1 MNPASQPGLKP
12 GLTPGFLAVVRREC
26 AWLFHDRVALL
37 LIFGVPLFAF
47 VVLTAVFSH
56 PVIRHLGVSVV
67 DEDRSDASRALVEY
81 VAASPSLQIVGR
93 SGTLSSAVQDIR
105 SGKAISAIYVPSNFE
120 RDLKAGR
127 RPQVVGFYNQQF
139 LTAAGIASSGLSDTL
154 SAAAA
159 VAAPAKHAAPAPA
172 SIGTLPGETIALVN
186 PQKNYAQFLLRALL
200 PMIIHVVITLAAG
213 YSVGSEFRRRD
224 ARAWLESAGGD
235 PVVALV
241 GKLAPLFG
249 IFVLIMLAEPFFLE
263 GVLEIPFHGDVP
275 LMVAAGSLL
284 IIAHLALGALLQ
296 LVAGDLATGLGFAGL
311 FVSPAFGYA
320 GVGFP
325 TIGMNAFAQ
334 VWSAILPLRW
344 YMAILLGQAARGLP
358 VADSAF
364 PFAALAGL
372 TLLYGSLALLRMAS
386 LTRKGRFATVASPEQ
401 VETSGTPRG
410 VGGAFAA
417 EWRRVLGMRS
427 AFSLLFLAPLV
438 YGIYY
443 PQPYLN
449 QILRK
454 LPIAVVDNDLSD
466 LSRQIV
472 ETLDASGALSVAVRA
487 PTLADARAAIDRR
500 KAFAAVEIPP
510 GAERDML
517 KGLTVHIP
525 IYADATYLF
534 IFRSTASGVAA
545 ALNTL
550 TSDLVSRGA
559 RSDGSLVKAKL
570 ASLSPADVLLQP
582 IFNPVGGYASY
593 IVPAAFILILQQT
606 LLIGAAMLTRTALAQ
621 GGGAFAGVFGRGIAH
636 LTIYL
641 PAVAL
646 YLIVLPRFYGFS
658 TLGHLPELFA
668 LATVFLLA
676 TSFMGQ
682 AVGAWFTRPENAT
695 LLLLATSLPQFFTMG
710 FAWPREAVPET
721 AQALGRIFPAD
732 FAIDGLVRINQLG
745 ASIWEVSHDWLGL
758 WCLAPIYFVLAV
770 ISALAVKRRHAHA
783 QG

>member
-1 MNPASQPGLKP
+1 
-12 GLTPGFLAVVRREC
+12 
-26 AWLFHDRVALL
+26 
-37 LIFGVPLFAF
+37 VPLFAF
-47 VVLTAVFSH
+47 VVLTTVFSH
-56 PVIRHLGVSVV
+56 PVIRGLGVTIV
-67 DEDRSDASRALVEY
+67 DDDRSDASRALVEY
-81 VAASPSLQIVGR
+81 VAASPSLHIVNR
-93 SGTLSSAVQDIR
+93 PGTLSTAAQDIR
-105 SGKAISAIYVPSNFE
+105 SGKAISAVYIPPDFE
-120 RDLKAGR
+120 RDLKAAR

-139 LTAAGIASSGLSDTL
+139 LTPSGIASSGLNDAL

-159 VAAPAKHAAPAPA
+159 AAAPAKRAAPAA
-172 SIGTLPGETIALVN
+172 VSIGTMTGETIALVN

-200 PMIIHVVITLAAG
+200 PTIIHVVITIAAG

-235 PVVALV
+235 PVVALA

-249 IFVLIMLAEPFFLE
+249 IFVLIMLAETFFLE
-263 GVLEIPFHGDVP
+263 GVLQIPFKGDVP
-275 LMVAAGSLL
+275 LLIAAGCLL
-284 IIAHLALGALLQ
+284 IIAYLSLGALLQ
-296 LVAGDLATGLGFAGL
+296 LLVGDLATGLGLAGL
-311 FVSPAFGYA
+311 IASPAFGYA

-325 TIGMNAFAQ
+325 TIGMNTFAQ
-334 VWSAILPLRW
+334 VWGSILPLRW
-344 YMAILLGQAARGLP
+344 YMAVLLGQAARGLP
-358 VADSAF
+358 VSDSAV

-372 TLLYGSLALLRMAS
+372 AVLFAVLALLRMAS
-386 LTRKGRFATVASPEQ
+386 LTHKGWFEIPRPAEQ
-401 VETSGTPRG
+401 ADSDSTPRG

-417 EWRRVLGMRS
+417 EWRRVLGARS
-427 AFSLLFLAPLV
+427 AFSLLFLAPLI

-472 ETLDASGALSVAVRA
+472 ETLDASGALSVVVRA
-487 PTLADARAAIDRR
+487 RTLAEARAAIDRGQ
-500 KAFAAVEIPP
+500 AFAAVEIPP
-510 GAERDML
+510 GTERDVL
-517 KGLTVHIP
+517 KGITAHIP

-545 ALNTL
+545 AIGTL

-570 ASLSPADVLLQP
+570 ASMSPADVLLQP

-593 IVPAAFILILQQT
+593 VVPAAFILILQQT
-606 LLIGAAMLTRTALAQ
+606 LLIGAAMLTRAALAK
-621 GGGAFAGVFGRGIAH
+621 GGGAFAGVLGRGVAH

-646 YLIVLPRFYGFS
+646 YLIVLPRIYGFS
-658 TLGHLPELFA
+658 TLGHLPQLFA

-695 LLLLATSLPQFFTMG
+695 ILLLATSLPQFFMAG
-710 FAWPREAVPET
+710 FAWPREAIPDV
-721 AQALGRIFPAD
+721 ALAFGRLFPAD
-732 FAIDGLVRINQLG
+732 SAIDGLVRINQLG
-745 ASIWEVSHDWLGL
+745 ASIGEVAHDWLAL
-758 WCLAPIYFVLAV
+758 WCLALAYFALAV
-770 ISALAVKRRHAHA
+770 TSALAVKRGQRNA
-783 QG
+783 QS

>member
-1 MNPASQPGLKP
+1 MRPALKP
-12 GLTPGFLAVVRREC
+12 GFLLVARREC
-26 AWLFHDRVALL
+26 HWLFHDRVALL

-47 VVLTAVFSH
+47 VVLTTVFSH
-56 PVIRHLGVSVV
+56 PVIRGLGVTVV
-67 DEDRSDASRALVEY
+67 DGDRSDASRALTEY
-81 VAASPSLQIVGR
+81 IAASPSLKIVDR
-93 SGTLSSAVQDIR
+93 SGTLSTAAQDIR
-105 SGKAISAIYVPSNFE
+105 SGKAISAIYIPPDFE
-120 RDLKAGR
+120 RDLEAQR

-159 VAAPAKHAAPAPA
+159 AAVPRAAPAPA
-172 SIGTLPGETIALVN
+172 FIGSLTGETIALVN

-249 IFVLIMLAEPFFLE
+249 IFFLIMLAEPLFLE
-263 GVLEIPFHGDVP
+263 GVLQIPFRGDLP
-275 LMVAAGSLL
+275 LMVTAGSLL
-284 IIAHLALGALLQ
+284 IVAHLSLGALFQ
-296 LVAGDLATGLGFAGL
+296 LLAGDLASGLGLAGL
-311 FVSPAFGYA
+311 VVSPAFGYA

-325 TIGMNAFAQ
+325 TVGMNAFAQ
-334 VWSAILPLRW
+334 TWSAILPLRW
-344 YMAILLGQAARGLP
+344 YMAVLLGQAAKGLP
-358 VADSAF
+358 VSESAI

-372 TLLYGSLALLRMAS
+372 TVIYAGLALLRMTS
-386 LTRKGRFATVASPEQ
+386 LKRKGRFEAAAPPDEPEIGGAS
-401 VETSGTPRG
+401 RG
-410 VGGAFAA
+410 IGGAFKA
-417 EWRRVLGMRS
+417 EWRRVLGTRS
-427 AFSLLFLAPLV
+427 AFSLLCLAPLI

-454 LPIAVVDNDLSD
+454 LPIAVVDDDLSD
-466 LSRQIV
+466 ISRQIV
-472 ETLDASGALSVAVRA
+472 ETLDASGALSVTVRA
-487 PTLADARAAIDRR
+487 RTLAEARAAIDRGT
-500 KAFAAVEIPP
+500 AFAAVEIP
-510 GAERDML
+510 ADTERDVL
-517 KGLTVHIP
+517 KGITAHIP

-534 IFRSTASGVAA
+534 LFRSTASGVATA
-545 ALNTL
+545 VGAL
-550 TSDLVSRGA
+550 TSDLVSRGS
-559 RSDGSLVKAKL
+559 RPDGSLVKAKF

-593 IVPAAFILILQQT
+593 IVPAAFLLILQQT
-606 LLIGAAMLTRTALAQ
+606 LLIGAAMLTGTALAK
-621 GGGAFAGVFGRGIAH
+621 GGGTFAGVFGRGIAH

-641 PAVAL
+641 PALAL

-658 TLGHLPELFA
+658 TLGHLPQLFA

-682 AVGAWFTRPENAT
+682 AIGAWFTRPENAT
-695 LLLLATSLPQFFTMG
+695 LLLLATSLPQFFTAG
-710 FAWPREAVPET
+710 FAWPREAIPD
-721 AQALGRIFPAD
+721 AAIALGHIFPAD

-745 ASIWEVSHDWLGL
+745 AGIWEVAHDWLGL
-758 WCLAPIYFVLAV
+758 WCLALAYFALAV
-770 ISALAVKRRHAHA
+770 ISALAVKRGQRHA

>member
-1 MNPASQPGLKP
+1 MRLASK
-12 GLTPGFLAVVRREC
+12 PGFLLVARREC
-26 AWLFHDRVALL
+26 QWLFHDRVALL

-47 VVLTAVFSH
+47 VVLTTVFSH
-56 PVIRHLGVSVV
+56 PVIRHLGVTVV
-67 DEDRSDASRALVEY
+67 DEDRSDASRALTEY

-93 SGTLSSAVQDIR
+93 SGTLSTAVQDIR
-105 SGKAISAIYVPSNFE
+105 SGRAISAVYIPPNFE
-120 RDLKAGR
+120 RDLKADR

-139 LTAAGIASSGLSDTL
+139 LTPSGIASSGLSDSL

-159 VAAPAKHAAPAPA
+159 AAAPAKRAAPTAA
-172 SIGTLPGETIALVN
+172 SIGTLTGETIALVN

-200 PMIIHVVITLAAG
+200 PTIIHVVMTLAAG
-213 YSVGSEFRRRD
+213 YSVGSEFRRRN
-224 ARAWLESAGGD
+224 AREWLESAGGD
-235 PVVALV
+235 PVAALV
-241 GKLAPLFG
+241 GKLTPLFG
-249 IFVLIMLAEPFFLE
+249 IFFLIMLAEPFFLE
-263 GVLEIPFHGDVP
+263 GVLQIPFRGDVP

-284 IIAHLALGALLQ
+284 IVAYLSLGALLQ
-296 LVAGDLATGLGFAGL
+296 LLAGDLATGLGLAGL
-311 FVSPAFGYA
+311 IASPAFGYA

-325 TIGMNAFAQ
+325 TIGMNAFAH

-344 YMAILLGQAARGLP
+344 YMAVLLGQAARGLP
-358 VADSAF
+358 VSESAI

-372 TLLYGSLALLRMAS
+372 ALLYASLALLRMAS
-386 LTRKGRFATVASPEQ
+386 LKRKGWFEVARPSEPPDVTQ
-401 VETSGTPRG
+401 TPRG
-410 VGGAFAA
+410 IGGAFAA
-417 EWRRVLGMRS
+417 EWRRVLGTRS
-427 AFSLLFLAPLV
+427 AFTLLFLAPLI

-472 ETLDASGALSVAVRA
+472 ETLDASGALSVAVRTR
-487 PTLADARAAIDRR
+487 TLAEARTAIDRG

-510 GAERDML
+510 DAERDML
-517 KGLTVHIP
+517 KGLSVHIP

-534 IFRSTASGVAA
+534 MFRSTASGVATA
-545 ALNTL
+545 IGTL
-550 TSDLVSRGA
+550 TSELVSRGA

-570 ASLSPADVLLQP
+570 ASSSPADVLLQP

-593 IVPAAFILILQQT
+593 VVPAAFILILQQT
-606 LLIGAAMLTRTALAQ
+606 LLIGAAMLTGAALAK

-646 YLIVLPRFYGFS
+646 YLIVLPRIYGFS

-668 LATVFLLA
+668 IATVFLLA

-682 AVGAWFTRPENAT
+682 AVGAWFTRPENPT
-695 LLLLATSLPQFFTMG
+695 ILLLATSLPQFFMAG
-710 FAWPREAVPET
+710 FAWPREAIPE
-721 AQALGRIFPAD
+721 AALAFGRIFPAD
-732 FAIDGLVRINQLG
+732 SAIDGLVRINQLG
-745 ASIWEVSHDWLGL
+745 ASIWEVGHDWLGL
-758 WCLAPIYFVLAV
+758 WCLALVYFALAV
-770 ISALAVKRRHAHA
+770 ISILVTRGRRGHAES
-783 QG
+783 

>member
-1 MNPASQPGLKP
+1 MNAPSKP
-12 GLTPGFLAVVRREC
+12 GLTPGFLAVARREC
-26 AWLFHDRVALL
+26 EWLIRDRVALL

-47 VVLTAVFSH
+47 VVLTTVFSH
-56 PVIRHLGVSVV
+56 PVIRHLGVTVV
-67 DEDRSDASRALVEY
+67 DEDKSDASRALAEY
-81 VAASPSLQIVGR
+81 VAASPSLQIVNR
-93 SGTLSSAVQDIR
+93 SGTLSAAVQDIR
-105 SGKAISAIYVPSNFE
+105 SGKAISAIYIPPDFE
-120 RDLKAGR
+120 RDLQAAR

-139 LTAAGIASSGLSDTL
+139 LTPAGIASSGLSDAL

-159 VAAPAKHAAPAPA
+159 VAAPARRAAPAPA
-172 SIGTLPGETIALVN
+172 SLGTLTGETIALVN

-200 PMIIHVVITLAAG
+200 PTIIHVVITLAAG
-213 YSVGSEFRRRD
+213 YSVGSEFRRRN
-224 ARAWLESAGGD
+224 ARDWLESAGGN
-235 PVVALV
+235 PVVALA

-275 LMVAAGSLL
+275 LMVAAGLLL
-284 IIAHLALGALLQ
+284 IVAYLSVGALLQ
-296 LVAGDLATGLGFAGL
+296 LLVCDLATGLGLAGL
-311 FVSPAFGYA
+311 IASPAFGYA

-325 TIGMNAFAQ
+325 TIGMNTFSQ
-334 VWSAILPLRW
+334 VWSSILPLRW
-344 YMAILLGQAARGLP
+344 YMAVLLGQAARGLP
-358 VADSAF
+358 VSDSAV
-364 PFAALAGL
+364 PFAVLAGL
-372 TLLYGSLALLRMAS
+372 ALLFAVLALLRMAN
-386 LTRKGRFATVASPEQ
+386 LTRKGFFETVRSPE
-401 VETSGTPRG
+401 EAEIGETPRG

-417 EWRRVLGMRS
+417 EWRRVLGTRS
-427 AFSLLFLAPLV
+427 AFTLLFLAPLI

-487 PTLADARAAIDRR
+487 RTLVDARAAIDRR
-500 KAFAAVEIPP
+500 EAFAAVEIPP

-517 KGLTVHIP
+517 KGLAVHIP

-550 TSDLVSRGA
+550 SSDLVSRGA

-593 IVPAAFILILQQT
+593 VVPAAFILILQQT
-606 LLIGAAMLTRTALAQ
+606 LLIGAAMLTGAALAK
-621 GGGAFAGVFGRGIAH
+621 GGGAFAGVFGRGVAH

-676 TSFMGQ
+676 TSFLGQ

-695 LLLLATSLPQFFTMG
+695 ILLLATSLPQFFMAG
-710 FAWPREAVPET
+710 FAWPREAIPEV
-721 AQALGRIFPAD
+721 ALAFGRLFPAD
-732 FAIDGLVRINQLG
+732 SAIDGLVRINQLG
-745 ASIWEVSHDWLGL
+745 ASLWEVSHDWLVL
-758 WCLAPIYFVLAV
+758 WCLALAYFALAV
-770 ISALAVKRRHAHA
+770 ISALAVSRRRAYA
-783 QG
+783 RS